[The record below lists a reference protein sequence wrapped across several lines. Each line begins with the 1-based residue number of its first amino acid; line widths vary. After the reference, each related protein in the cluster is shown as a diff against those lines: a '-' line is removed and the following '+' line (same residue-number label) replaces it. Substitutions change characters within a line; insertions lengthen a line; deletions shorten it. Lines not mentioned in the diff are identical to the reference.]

1 MEKSGRLLI
10 VGGTGFIGRNVA
22 REAINRR
29 FQVSIISKN
38 NCPKLKKIKGVEYIV
53 VDITKKNE
61 LLLKLKGKLFD
72 YVLNLGGYVD
82 HTNYSSG
89 GSGVYDTH
97 FNGVRNLIDCLNK
110 VGLKGFLQIGS
121 SDEYGNNTAPQNEC
135 QRELPISPYS
145 LAKVSATHFFQM
157 LYRTEKFPVIILR
170 PFLVYGA
177 YQDGSRFIPQII
189 QGCLDN
195 KVFSVS
201 EGKQLRD
208 FCFINDI
215 VEAIFISLNC
225 RKAFG
230 EIINIASGIPV
241 DIRSVVEEIQGIVGL
256 GKPKFGS
263 VPYRDGE
270 NMELYADISKAKNIL
285 NWAPKIGLNEGLRGT
300 IDSFQEVQ

>member
-1 MEKSGRLLI
+1 MSTREKLLI
-10 VGGTGFIGRNVA
+10 IGGGFIGSHVAKEAVVRNFEVSVVSLNEKSLNQKINDVKYLVA
-22 REAINRR
+22 NITELSELSTAI
-29 FQVSIISKN
+29 
-38 NCPKLKKIKGVEYIV
+38 
-53 VDITKKNE
+53 
-61 LLLKLKGKLFD
+61 KGKLFD
-72 YVLNLGGYVD
+72 HVINLGGYID
-82 HTNYSSG
+82 HLNYSQG
-89 GSGVYDTH
+89 GDKVFDVH
-97 FNGVRNLIDCLNK
+97 FEGAKNIVKCVNHRNLKSFI
-110 VGLKGFLQIGS
+110 QIGS
-121 SDEYGNNTAPQNEC
+121 SDEYGNNTAPQNER

-208 FCFINDI
+208 FCFINDV

-241 DIRSVVEEIQGIVGL
+241 DIRSVVEEVQGIVGL

-263 VPYRDGE
+263 IPYRDGE

-285 NWAPKIGLNEGLRGT
+285 NWAPKIGLNEGLRRT
-300 IDSFQEVQ
+300 IESFQEAQ